1 LATQL
6 YQANPLTVAVELM
19 HRATW
24 ANASDANLAALPP
37 HLARDTAVAFAVAG
51 GLVVLGQLVFR
62 RLTGRF
68 AQEL

>member
-1 LATQL
+1 
-6 YQANPLTVAVELM
+6 M